1 MARPGLSDELA
12 NRIKQ
17 VLLALDKSNAAD
29 KAILDKLYGVYGYA
43 EASLTNFQEVARVAA
58 SYGFVKK
65 PELFS
70 GQKGKP

>member
-17 VLLALDKSNAAD
+17 VLLALDKSDAGD
-29 KAILDKLYGVYGYA
+29 RAILDKLYGVQGYA

-58 SYGFVKK
+58 GYGFVKK
-65 PELFS
+65 PELFAP
-70 GQKGKP
+70 GKAKR